1 MALVENFEAYLYD
14 FGVVVV
20 LNSVSIRGIFDN
32 GYADAFDMAGT
43 APSILVKSSDA
54 ITAVRGTTAAIAAT
68 NYIVAGPPEVDGTG
82 MTKLKLEKV

>member
-1 MALVENFEAYLYD
+1 MPLVENFDAYLQD
-14 FGVVVV
+14 FGVAVT

-54 ITAVRGTTAAIAAT
+54 INAVRGTTAAIAAT
-68 NYIVAGPPEVDGTG
+68 NYIVAEPPEADGTG
-82 MTKLKLEKV
+82 MTKLRLQKV